1 MCLGGRGSSDARH
14 MRRFHTGNHS
24 ISRASIMIRFIHN
37 SLTAV
42 LGSCLALTAAA
53 AFAQT
58 AAPAAAP
65 QTFWNWM
72 GVPKNPLA
80 GCINRG
86 GNFPGSEKKPPLKA
100 IADPANLQSDN
111 PAIKK
116 AAEIKAQEDLAAQKI
131 KALKYLATIGC
142 GGCYEGVD
150 KAIAAALEDCTEA
163 VRYEAVKTILAAS
176 ECGQSDCVKKC
187 VRKTKTCKEAMCDCW
202 VGCMKKTCAT
212 LHLLCGKPGPD
223 GATLKS
229 KCPGYGCGAG
239 GQCQPGRCACGDGNC
254 CTSEILNKLSTMAFE
269 KDDRGCWKEPSPR
282 VRAMARQALR
292 ACGPNIRPYTDAPMP
307 MPEEVPA
314 TPDAPEQV
322 PARPAETAPEQSK
335 PAETAPGSAATGV
348 ESDPLEVALP
358 SSTIETAPEATLIDT
373 TNDDPSVLAEVETAV
388 RPDVA
393 VQEPSAAAPP
403 AEGLVTAIPSPD
415 VAVESIPVAPS
426 PDDLFPEA
434 EPAAPRPI
442 RPTATKPAR
451 PRLTTR
457 LGAVVPTAGIFQ
469 AGRSQTK

>member
-1 MCLGGRGSSDARH
+1 M
-14 MRRFHTGNHS
+14 N
-24 ISRASIMIRFIHN
+24 RFIRR
-37 SLTAV
+37 SLTTIAC
-42 LGSCLALTAAA
+42 GCLTLSVVSAL
-53 AFAQT
+53 AQT
-58 AAPAAAP
+58 PAPAAAP

-72 GVPKNPLA
+72 GVPKHPLA

-86 GNFPGSEKKPPLKA
+86 GNFPECEKKPPLKA

-176 ECGQSDCVKKC
+176 ECGQNDCVKKC
-187 VRKTKTCKEAMCDCW
+187 VRQTKTCKEAMCDSW
-202 VGCMKKTCAT
+202 VGCIKKTCAT
-212 LHLLCGKPGPD
+212 MHLLCGKPGPD
-223 GATLKS
+223 GVTIKS

-292 ACGPNIRPYTDAPMP
+292 ACGPNIRPYTDAVMP
-307 MPEEVPA
+307 VPEEVPA
-314 TPDAPEQV
+314 TPDAAPQAPQQDQKKETSDEKKEV
-322 PARPAETAPEQSK
+322 NYELEVEGSSETASVEAGNETVEPLAEESDRVVVTPDTDGEAESAEGGMPAE
-335 PAETAPGSAATGV
+335 AETVAAT
-348 ESDPLEVALP
+348 EVGP
-358 SSTIETAPEATLIDT
+358 I
-373 TNDDPSVLAEVETAV
+373 
-388 RPDVA
+388 
-393 VQEPSAAAPP
+393 
-403 AEGLVTAIPSPD
+403 
-415 VAVESIPVAPS
+415 APS
-426 PDDLFPEA
+426 PDDLFPA
-434 EPAAPRPI
+434 PAPAPAGRRNPQPI
-442 RPTATKPAR
+442 APVAPKALRAR
-451 PRLTTR
+451 PLAR
-457 LGAVVPTAGIFQ
+457 LGAVLPTSGGLQGSRTA
-469 AGRSQTK
+469 TK

>member
-1 MCLGGRGSSDARH
+1 MNRFV
-14 MRRFHTGNHS
+14 RR
-24 ISRASIMIRFIHN
+24 
-37 SLTAV
+37 SLTVTAF
-42 LGSCLALTAAA
+42 GCLTLSAAA
-53 AFAQT
+53 ALAQ
-58 AAPAAAP
+58 APSPAPAP

-72 GVPKNPLA
+72 GVPKHPLA

-86 GNFPGSEKKPPLKA
+86 GNFPECEKKPPLKA

-176 ECGQSDCVKKC
+176 ACGQNDCVKKC
-187 VRKTKTCKEAMCDCW
+187 VRKSKTCKEAMCDCW
-202 VGCMKKTCAT
+202 VGCMKNTCAT
-212 LHLLCGKPGPD
+212 MHLLCGKPGPD
-223 GATLKS
+223 GVTLKS

-292 ACGPNIRPYTDAPMP
+292 ACGPNIRPYTEAVMP
-307 MPEEVPA
+307 VPEEVPA
-314 TPDAPEQV
+314 TPDAAPVV
-322 PARPAETAPEQSK
+322 PKNEKKETSDEKKEVNYEPAFEGESETASVETLDESGADAIDENNRIVSTPIMAGEA
-335 PAETAPGSAATGV
+335 AEVTQD
-348 ESDPLEVALP
+348 SDPAVDTGADGDAGADSVADVTTLVDTELE
-358 SSTIETAPEATLIDT
+358 APL
-373 TNDDPSVLAEVETAV
+373 
-388 RPDVA
+388 
-393 VQEPSAAAPP
+393 
-403 AEGLVTAIPSPD
+403 
-415 VAVESIPVAPS
+415 APS
-426 PDDLFPEA
+426 PDDLFQ
-434 EPAAPRPI
+434 EPDVQRNARPI
-442 RPTATKPAR
+442 VPVAPKPVRTRPLA
-451 PRLTTR
+451 R
-457 LGAVVPTAGIFQ
+457 LGAVLPTAGALMGSRPVTQ
-469 AGRSQTK
+469 

>member
-1 MCLGGRGSSDARH
+1 ML
-14 MRRFHTGNHS
+14 
-24 ISRASIMIRFIHN
+24 RFIRP
-37 SLTAV
+37 SLTAAI
-42 LGSCLALTAAA
+42 GGCLALHAMTVL
-53 AFAQT
+53 AQT
-58 AAPAAAP
+58 PAPVAAP

-86 GNFPGSEKKPPLKA
+86 GNFPECEKKPALKA

-150 KAIAAALEDCTEA
+150 KAIAAALDDCTEA

-176 ECGQSDCVKKC
+176 ACGQSDCVKKC

-212 LHLLCGKPGPD
+212 MHLMCGKPGPD
-223 GATLKS
+223 GVTLKS

-292 ACGPNIRPYTDAPMP
+292 ACGPNIRPYTEAVMP
-307 MPEEVPA
+307 VPEEVPA
-314 TPDAPEQV
+314 TPDAAPQAPQKDQKKETSDEKKEV
-322 PARPAETAPEQSK
+322 NYEPAVEGATETVEVGQTEDAVASLPDELDHVVATPAVQDSG
-335 PAETAPGSAATGV
+335 PAADADPADVAAEEVEPVAITESAA
-348 ESDPLEVALP
+348 P
-358 SSTIETAPEATLIDT
+358 I
-373 TNDDPSVLAEVETAV
+373 
-388 RPDVA
+388 
-393 VQEPSAAAPP
+393 
-403 AEGLVTAIPSPD
+403 
-415 VAVESIPVAPS
+415 APS
-426 PDDLFPEA
+426 PDDLFPA
-434 EPAAPRPI
+434 PAVRPNPQPIAPVA
-442 RPTATKPAR
+442 PTPVRAR
-451 PRLTTR
+451 PFAR
-457 LGAVVPTAGIFQ
+457 LGAVLPTSGALSG
-469 AGRSQTK
+469 ARPATR